1 MPRSRVVLSRL
12 GFCGMQALFCR
23 KGRNG
28 AYRRRRAECKR
39 CAARAD
45 FGINTGFKIIN
56 TQSKTQSVVLS
67 WTALIFLFDFR
78 QPGVRRKTVT
88 DNAKCAKNS
97 PAKRMR
103 RAKRQAEPKILLN
116 LCAEDQYFLLILP
129 EVVFSNGSFLT

>member
-1 MPRSRVVLSRL
+1 MNISTIIAIFIKKYTNFVIKPSAAVL
-12 GFCGMQALFCR
+12 
-23 KGRNG
+23 
-28 AYRRRRAECKR
+28 
-39 CAARAD
+39 
-45 FGINTGFKIIN
+45 
-56 TQSKTQSVVLS
+56 
-67 WTALIFLFDFR
+67 
-78 QPGVRRKTVT
+78 RKTVT